1 MHRINLYQTLLTEG
15 QWSYI
20 NKVFFENDCRK
31 RKIHYG
37 AYSKRYYTYWSQ
49 DVSGGCFRT
58 IIPSGNWCTITS
70 GKWSKEGRIEHLL
83 NKLVRKVRK
92 KRNQSESPSVGA
104 LDAQSVK
111 WGNRK
116 SDNGFDANKKVKGI
130 KRNIVVDRNGF
141 ILARTVCS
149 ASVHDSHQAHPLCN
163 AADREWGT
171 A

>member
-1 MHRINLYQTLLTEG
+1 MIVAN
-15 QWSYI
+15 
-20 NKVFFENDCRK
+20 V
-31 RKIHYG
+31 KIHYG

-70 GKWSKEGRIEHLL
+70 ESGPKEGRIEHLL

-141 ILARTVCS
+141 ILARQY
-149 ASVHDSHQAHPLCN
+149 AVHRFMIPIRLTHCVMLQTESGNGLKRFLLTGVIEGRLLKILKRFCN
-163 AADREWGT
+163 QP
-171 A
+171 